1 MIRLKPFLDN
11 YDLLLFDMDGVIT
24 SEQAYWTCAAL
35 TVYEMRHSKAHFG
48 TEQVNRSAMLAE
60 RERIRREV
68 FLDDSVIALLKD
80 KGVNSN
86 WDLAYVTLCAVLSEG
101 SYEKAYATAVP
112 CWSSWNTGISH
123 TRLSFSSISKQRG
136 AEMSSKLIP
145 PNDPASKDTVRTISS
160 GSFERIQSGNA
171 STPAKRLNSAHF
183 PSITGIP
190 ASGPMSPRPSTAVP
204 SVTTATWLPRRVYV

>member
-48 TEQVNRSAMLAE
+48 TEQVDRSAMLAE

-80 KGVNSN
+80 K
-86 WDLAYVTLCAVLSEG
+86 A
-101 SYEKAYATAVP
+101 
-112 CWSSWNTGISH
+112 
-123 TRLSFSSISKQRG
+123 
-136 AEMSSKLIP
+136 
-145 PNDPASKDTVRTISS
+145 
-160 GSFERIQSGNA
+160 
-171 STPAKRLNSAHF
+171 
-183 PSITGIP
+183 
-190 ASGPMSPRPSTAVP
+190 
-204 SVTTATWLPRRVYV
+204 